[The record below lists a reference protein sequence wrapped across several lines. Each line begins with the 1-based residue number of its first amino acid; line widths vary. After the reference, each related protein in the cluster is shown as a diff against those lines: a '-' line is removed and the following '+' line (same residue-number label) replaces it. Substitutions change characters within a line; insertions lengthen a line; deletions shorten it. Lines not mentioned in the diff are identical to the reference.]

1 MVAASKCDAFISYAR
16 ADSAGVAPLLH
27 HAIERFAKRWNQLRA
42 VRIFRDDDSMSVNA
56 GLWSSI
62 EEALQQSR
70 YFILI
75 ASPAAASSDYVDRE
89 AAWWLRHKS
98 SDTVLLALH
107 KGELRWNQQHGR
119 FSSDSVLPPSM
130 LTAFSEEPRWADLRW
145 IDDVNGLLPHDSRF
159 DSAVADLAAP
169 IRGIDRDEL
178 FGENVVQHRRLRRLA
193 RAAITG
199 LVGLLVAALVL
210 AAIAVLQRNDVLR
223 QARSLLSR
231 QLSTTAVGL
240 LASDLRTAGQLA
252 GQAVLTEDTPLSRAT
267 LTQTMLASPH
277 LQHFIPMGGDITAM
291 TASGDGRVVVA
302 ALSDG
307 RIMSSSVDGLPKTLC
322 TVPGGV
328 TDVRSDRSGRTVVVR
343 AGERITIC
351 TPDAMPRQLQTPV
364 GAAPQAIAVSPS
376 GRRIAATF
384 TFLDAEVTA
393 KVQVF
398 DGNSVNP
405 MLSIGDPL
413 YNPAGDYLHLSDAL
427 VLQSDSRL
435 TLVSQSA
442 FWYTLDLRTR
452 RLSREDGVDDW
463 SPDRYGYSMTGS
475 GDFVMRWAAKNGDE
489 VAIWPMNRAAS
500 AQAPYLANLRMTDVR
515 RMTTNRKGTHVLVD
529 DSTGLFLA
537 RVHARARSAGN
548 ELATR
553 LSGVGATSGMQ
564 FLADTGLFATSS
576 GQAVAI
582 WRIDSSSHSR
592 QARSLK
598 PRATCTFEPY
608 SDDCRSSTLALSSGS
623 RVAVVDNHRL
633 TLEILP
639 APGQADRRT
648 TIDLPPDLKSS
659 EIPDL
664 ESPKIRYV
672 PVWIDDNRLLLVTNG
687 SPAAHT
693 MPPTAA
699 VSILSLKSD
708 SLILGAQMV
717 SPTQLLVSFDDGRLQ
732 WVNSDS
738 GAAERTTLLPIQ
750 IDADNSLDGSAF
762 SADRTRVVV
771 WRAATYLPKTESFG
785 PGAVWVVNTRT
796 GEIVATVG
804 NEGTVLGATLGP
816 NSLAI
821 HYGGNNVDLIQANGA
836 GARVRLRTAGDNPS
850 STVGQ
855 QTPMVAGGELIGIP
869 QEHSI
874 QLVNQLG
881 QTVGTVV
888 AEDTNLSTP
897 RSYALTP
904 DGDQLLIGSYGTTP
918 GTATVATVDLD
929 PTQQV
934 RNVCRTSG
942 GPIALTDWDR
952 LIGAEVPRPRLCE

>member
-89 AAWWLRHKS
+89 AAWWLHHKS
-98 SDTVLLALH
+98 PDTVLLALY
-107 KGELRWNQQHGR
+107 KGELRWNQQQGR

-145 IDDVNGLLPHDSRF
+145 IDDVNGSLPHDSRF

-178 FGENVVQHRRLRRLA
+178 FGENVAQHRRLRRLA
-193 RAAITG
+193 RAAIAG

-210 AAIAVLQRNDVLR
+210 AAIAVRQRNDVLR

-240 LASDLRTAGQLA
+240 VESDLRTAGQLA

-328 TDVRSDRSGRTVVVR
+328 IDVRSDRSGKTVVVR
-343 AGERITIC
+343 AGDGITIC
-351 TPDAMPRQLQTPV
+351 PPDAAPRQLQTPV

-376 GRRIAATF
+376 GRLVAATF
-384 TFLDAEVTA
+384 TFLDTEVTA

-398 DGNSVNP
+398 DSNSVNP

-413 YNPAGDYLHLSDAL
+413 YNPAGDYRHLSDAL

-435 TLVSQSA
+435 MLISQSA

-452 RLSREDGVDDW
+452 RLSREGGVNDW
-463 SPDRYGYSMTGS
+463 SPDRYGYSSAG
-475 GDFVMRWAAKNGDE
+475 GGNFVMRWPAKNGDE
-489 VAIWPMNRAAS
+489 VAIWPMNRAAV
-500 AQAPYLANLRMTDVR
+500 AEAPYLAALRMTDVR

-537 RVHARARSAGN
+537 RVHARAHGAGN
-548 ELATR
+548 ELAIR

-582 WRIDSSSHSR
+582 WRIDSSSRSR
-592 QARSLK
+592 QALSLK
-598 PRATCTFEPY
+598 PRAVCTSYPY
-608 SDDCRSSTLALSSGS
+608 PDDCRSSTLALSSNGS
-623 RVAVVDNHRL
+623 RVAVIDNQRL
-633 TLEILP
+633 ILELLP
-639 APGQADRRT
+639 ARGQNSGRT
-648 TIDLPPDLKSS
+648 TISLRSDLESS
-659 EIPDL
+659 EISDL
-664 ESPKIRYV
+664 ESTRIQFV
-672 PVWIDDNRLLLVTNG
+672 PVWSDDDRLLLVTNDK
-687 SPAAHT
+687 START
-693 MPPTAA
+693 MARKSTVP
-699 VSILSLKSD
+699 ILSLNTD
-708 SLILGAQMV
+708 SPILGARMI
-717 SPTQLLVSFDDGRLQ
+717 SPTQLLVALGDGRLQ
-732 WVNSDS
+732 WINSET
-738 GAAERTTLLPIQ
+738 GTVQRTIRVPVQ
-750 IDADNSLDGSAF
+750 IDPDGALDGSAL
-762 SADRTRVVV
+762 STDRTRLVL

-785 PGAVWVVNTRT
+785 PERCGWSTPAPEKSWPLSATRVLSWARLWARTPWSSSIKATELISSKPAGLAHASSCAPPVTIPPARLASKPPWWREASCWAFPRSTPSSSSTSSAKRLEPWSQRTRT
-796 GEIVATVG
+796 
-804 NEGTVLGATLGP
+804 
-816 NSLAI
+816 S
-821 HYGGNNVDLIQANGA
+821 
-836 GARVRLRTAGDNPS
+836 
-850 STVGQ
+850 
-855 QTPMVAGGELIGIP
+855 
-869 QEHSI
+869 
-874 QLVNQLG
+874 
-881 QTVGTVV
+881 
-888 AEDTNLSTP
+888 
-897 RSYALTP
+897 
-904 DGDQLLIGSYGTTP
+904 
-918 GTATVATVDLD
+918 
-929 PTQQV
+929 
-934 RNVCRTSG
+934 
-942 GPIALTDWDR
+942 
-952 LIGAEVPRPRLCE
+952 PRLARTHSPPMAIDC